1 MNLQSEEGMQRV
13 GTLFLIGLAGMLV
26 AGAQTADLPAAYRR
40 TAPLAGLAGA
50 AEAALGESGVEEV
63 VRELVRVARTMPE
76 VPVEMR
82 SRAVA
87 LALTFRPDDRE
98 ALVADGQLARGVR
111 GAEGAAG
118 GGAAKAARKLGDA
131 AERILLSEA
140 AGALPAGAALADVA
154 RRLGFAGK
162 GISGMVYG
170 MVPKWEWLA
179 ERNPVEDEEGG
190 ALPLVTTAQ
199 VRLLAGG
206 GTGELEVITAT
217 VTARL
222 MAAERVESPVKFQL
236 PPEWTKPAQAA
247 EDWAAVLEAR
257 AAAIRDLLGPRHE
270 PWPRGWMAELGLSKS
285 QPGYESVVF
294 AGAAVAADCVM
305 AGEVPDPRCVL
316 ALGLDRSGALEAVGT
331 PVQVLAA
338 CARHKVRHVVV
349 PAAMVSGFMDW
360 LLLNPGEWT
369 RLMEVALHTARTPAD
384 MLALSREERA
394 TLLAKADR
402 LFDTTVAPLRGRPDA
417 LAVLRTPGVVA
428 NLEQVAAWHGQHLS
442 AKLLLGVA
450 ANKLGGSISVEASL
464 QEIDRRSAALK
475 VQPKGALKKGQRGLK
490 KTPFGQAWD
499 ALNSVRPL
507 VHAEARTYCDE
518 MLELARLL
526 DRYAGKWPPDSVHP
540 FPDEPPEV
548 TKQRARM
555 RVIRDA
561 LMARGK

>member
-1 MNLQSEEGMQRV
+1 MQRV
-13 GTLFLIGLAGMLV
+13 GMVFLIGLAGVLV
-26 AGAQTADLPAAYRR
+26 AGAQTADAPVAYRR
-40 TAPLAGLAGA
+40 TAPLAELAGA
-50 AEAALGESGVEEV
+50 AEAALGEDGVEEV

-76 VPVEMR
+76 VPVELR

-98 ALVADGQLARGVR
+98 ALVADGQLARGVKA
-111 GAEGAAG
+111 GEVKEGFSAA
-118 GGAAKAARKLGDA
+118 AAAQRLGDA
-131 AERILLSEA
+131 AERILLSDG

-162 GISGMVYG
+162 GISGVAYG
-170 MVPKWEWLA
+170 VVPKWEWLA
-179 ERNPVEDEEGG
+179 ERIPVEDQEAGT
-190 ALPLVTTAQ
+190 LPAVTEAQ
-199 VRLLAGG
+199 VRLLVWAGSG
-206 GTGELEVITAT
+206 DLEVMTAT
-217 VTARL
+217 VTARQ

-247 EDWAAVLEAR
+247 ADWGSVLEAR

-285 QPGYESVVF
+285 QPGFESAVF

-305 AGEVPDPRCVL
+305 AGELPDPRCVL
-316 ALGLDRSGALEAVGT
+316 ALGLDRGGKLEAVGT
-331 PVQVLAA
+331 PLQVLAA

-349 PAAMVSGFMDW
+349 PSAMISGFTDW
-360 LLLNPGEWT
+360 LLLNPGEWP
-369 RLMEVALHTARTPAD
+369 RLMEVALHTARTPQD

-394 TLLAKADR
+394 SLLAKADR

-417 LAVLRTPGVVA
+417 LAALRAPGVVA

-450 ANKLGGSISVEASL
+450 ANKVGGSISVEASL
-464 QEIDRRSAALK
+464 QEIDRRSGALK

-548 TKQRARM
+548 TKQRART
-555 RVIRDA
+555 RVIRDG